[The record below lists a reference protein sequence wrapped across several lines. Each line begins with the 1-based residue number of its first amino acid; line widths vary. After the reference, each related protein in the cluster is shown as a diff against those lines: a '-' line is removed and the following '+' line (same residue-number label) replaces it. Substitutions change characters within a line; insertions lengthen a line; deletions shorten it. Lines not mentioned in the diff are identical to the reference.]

1 MKKAIQAL
9 PALSLLAYLVAVVM
23 CIVNTVRGAPANLT
37 SIIIFSIYVVGV
49 IVMMSFSTNFLI
61 KKKREANK
69 KDEDDRAF
77 EDLAAVAA
85 EAEAEAESK
94 DEAPSEEAE
103 ESDENEIPEETE
115 EASEDETAEVDV
127 VSTEGADEDESDDG
141 DSDEDDSPA
150 VIPVIIP
157 VDTDED
163 EDEEDEE
170 ADDEADDDDDD
181 DDDDDGV
188 NVAIGGVDIDND
200 GTADFRKSRYTRTYA
215 AKLIQ
220 ADDELKSYYSIVKNA
235 FLSYKKVTC
244 SVSREHE
251 RVRRGR
257 TTMGIIKVRGKSL
270 LVYLALDPAQ
280 FENTMYVGEDVS
292 SVSKYAAT
300 PFLYRVKGPRKANR
314 AAKLIAMLA
323 EKMELAPTAV
333 PANEDYVA
341 RFPYEDTDALLEK
354 GLIIDNIAEAE
365 RKAEEARIAAE
376 EAEAAANKAIEEAIK
391 AKEHAAKVS
400 ERSERTLDEIGVTEE
415 TKATKQ

>member
-23 CIVNTVRGAPANLT
+23 CIVNTVRGAPASLT
-37 SIIIFSIYVVGV
+37 SIIIFSAYVVGV
-49 IVMMSFSTNFLI
+49 IVMMSFSTSFLI
-61 KKKREANK
+61 KKKNGDS
-69 KDEDDRAF
+69 KDEDDTGF

-85 EAEAEAESK
+85 EAENKNDSVKEPEEKSEDATEE
-94 DEAPSEEAE
+94 ESEETAKE
-103 ESDENEIPEETE
+103 ESEEG
-115 EASEDETAEVDV
+115 AEVDV
-127 VSTEGADEDESDDG
+127 ISTEDPNEEN
-141 DSDEDDSPA
+141 SDEDAP
-150 VIPVIIP
+150 PVILPIIVP
-157 VDTDED
+157 VDEDDE
-163 EDEEDEE
+163 EDEEDETE
-170 ADDEADDDDDD
+170 DDDDDD
-181 DDDDDGV
+181 DDDDDGIDA
-188 NVAIGGVDIDND
+188 AIVGVDIDND
-200 GTADFRKSRYTRTYA
+200 GTPDFRKSRYTRTYA

-220 ADDELKSYYSIVKNA
+220 ADDELKGYYSIVKNA

-300 PFLYRVKGPRKANR
+300 PFLYRVKGPRKAAR

-323 EKMELAPTAV
+323 EKLELAPTAQ

-341 RFPYEDTDALLEK
+341 RFPYEDTDALVEK

-365 RKAEEARIAAE
+365 KKANEP
-376 EAEAAANKAIEEAIK
+376 
-391 AKEHAAKVS
+391 AAK
-400 ERSERTLDEIGVTEE
+400 
-415 TKATKQ
+415 